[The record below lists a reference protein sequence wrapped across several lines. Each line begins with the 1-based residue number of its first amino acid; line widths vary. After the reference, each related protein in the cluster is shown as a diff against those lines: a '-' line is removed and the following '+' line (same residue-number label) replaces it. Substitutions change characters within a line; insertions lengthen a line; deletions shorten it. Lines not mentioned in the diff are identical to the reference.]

1 MKKLRQFNKFD
12 IEAFLKEKDVRVMA
26 QEPWYDYVDGQK
38 TKQIGTKYKCVIA
51 TDKTVYEGNDVEP
64 DLNAGEQIF
73 VKVPKPPMEFKKF
86 SKIFFVNPTASIYG
100 TFMSELAVKADDVD
114 IQ

>member
-12 IEAFLKEKDVRVMA
+12 AEEFFKDKDIRVVA
-26 QEPWYDYVDGQK
+26 QEPWYEYADKQK

-51 TDKTVYEGNDVEP
+51 TDKTLYEGNDVEP

-73 VKVPKPPMEFKKF
+73 VKVPKPPKNFKKF
-86 SKIFFVNPTASIYG
+86 SKILFVNPTASIYG